1 MVSNFVTQAFNVMG
15 TILIIFVMIVVNA
28 DVIGRELF
36 LSPIAGVPMMVSMS
50 IVAIVFLQT
59 PQTFRQGRLTQNEAI
74 LNSIG
79 NRNRFIKLL
88 IEVIYAAAA
97 FYLVLQIFQATYPM
111 FFKSWMSQKLVV
123 DGLRPDFSVL
133 DRGFSENRVSIASS
147 EF

>member
-1 MVSNFVTQAFNVMG
+1 MKIFRLIFGKIDMFSNFVTQAFNVMG

-79 NRNRFIKLL
+79 NRNLFIKLFN
-88 IEVIYAAAA
+88 IY
-97 FYLVLQIFQATYPM
+97 YIFTIIICLGHSIKLFCIFFTYYYCGNSNTWK
-111 FFKSWMSQKLVV
+111 FL
-123 DGLRPDFSVL
+123 L
-133 DRGFSENRVSIASS
+133 D
-147 EF
+147 